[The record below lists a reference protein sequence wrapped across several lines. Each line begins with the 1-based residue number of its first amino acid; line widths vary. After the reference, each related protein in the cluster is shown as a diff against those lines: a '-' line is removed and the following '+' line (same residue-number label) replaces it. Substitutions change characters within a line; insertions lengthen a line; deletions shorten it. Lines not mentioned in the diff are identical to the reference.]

1 MRILL
6 SGASGYI
13 GKKLIPVLAAAGHEV
28 WALSRNPSKHDF
40 GPNISKSFRW
50 NPLAAPPPRESLEE
64 IDAVIHLAGE
74 SVRGRWTQ
82 RKKTAIRD
90 TRLTGTANLASGII
104 AAKVRPKMFIS
115 ASAMGYYGLTS
126 GDSFLTEDSPPGSDF
141 AAEVAAG
148 WETATHTIQEA
159 GLRVVLLR
167 TSLVLGDE
175 GALPALLPAARLGL
189 GGPLAGGH
197 QWWSW
202 IHQDDVT
209 GLVLHA
215 LEHKDVTGP
224 LNITTPNPVPQYLFA
239 KTLGT
244 IVNRPAVL
252 PLPGFVLR
260 LFLGEFADGII
271 YGTRLSANKALE
283 SGYIFKFPTLVS
295 ALSNLLLR
303 RNGETASGP

>member
-1 MRILL
+1 L
-6 SGASGYI
+6 
-13 GKKLIPVLAAAGHEV
+13 
-28 WALSRNPSKHDF
+28 
-40 GPNISKSFRW
+40 GPNISKSFQW
-50 NPLAAPPPRESLEE
+50 NPLASPPPRESLKE

-74 SVRGRWTQ
+74 SVRGRWTR
-82 RKKTAIRD
+82 RKKTAIKD

-104 AAKVRPKMFIS
+104 AAEVRPKIFIS

-126 GDSFLTEDSPPGSDF
+126 GDSILTEDSPPGSDF

-148 WETATHTIQEA
+148 WEKATNTIQEA
-159 GLRVVLLR
+159 GLRVVRLR
-167 TSLVLGDE
+167 TSLVLGNE
-175 GALPALLPAARLGL
+175 GALPALLPPARLGL

-215 LEHKDVTGP
+215 LDHTNVAGP
-224 LNITTPNPVPQYLFA
+224 LNITAPNPVRQHLFA
-239 KTLGT
+239 KTLGS

-271 YGTRLSANKALE
+271 HGTRLSANKSLE
-283 SGYIFKFPTLVS
+283 SGYMFKFPTLVS
-295 ALSNLLLR
+295 ALRDLLLR
-303 RNGETASGP
+303 RNGENASGP